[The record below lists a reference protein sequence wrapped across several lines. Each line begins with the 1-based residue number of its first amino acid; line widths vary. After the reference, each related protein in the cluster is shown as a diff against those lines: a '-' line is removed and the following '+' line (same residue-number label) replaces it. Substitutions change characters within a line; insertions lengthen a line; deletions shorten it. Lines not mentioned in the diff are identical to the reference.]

1 MKKNATKVMVT
12 VLATSLLLGGS
23 LLQVNATDKT
33 SAIAYDLRITDQQM
47 FQRPAIEELIASTKT
62 LTQAEKD
69 QLRKDDKELAPLYE
83 KITKLTKEIDEKREQ
98 ILSKDKTFQKYE
110 QIIASNQKLWD
121 KLNSNLTEQQA
132 FMSDEKEVIKAS
144 KSLTEEEKQ
153 ILLSE
158 QDKLDAL
165 DAKINQ
171 LYAKVDE
178 ATKTQRAQLDEAFD
192 QIDAVYVK
200 SASIWDK
207 IYVD

>member
-47 FQRPAIEELIASTKT
+47 FQRPAIEELISSTKT

-98 ILSKDKTFQKYE
+98 ILSEDKTFQKYE
-110 QIIASNQKLWD
+110 QSIASNQKLWD

-144 KSLTEEEKQ
+144 KALTEEEKQ

>member
-47 FQRPAIEELIASTKT
+47 FQRPAIEELISSTKT